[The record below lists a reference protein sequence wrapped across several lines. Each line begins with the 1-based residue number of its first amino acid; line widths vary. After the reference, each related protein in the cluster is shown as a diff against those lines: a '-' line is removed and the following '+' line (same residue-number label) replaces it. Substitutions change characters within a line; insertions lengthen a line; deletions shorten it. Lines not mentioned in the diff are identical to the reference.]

1 MISTAFARR
10 LSVLAMS
17 SLAMGVTAV
26 HAAGATDRPIT
37 LVVPF
42 AAGGGAD
49 VVARLLATQLT
60 SHLDGQTVLID
71 NKPGASGNIGAN
83 QVARGPADGSLFLLT
98 NSTLTI
104 NAALRMPGT
113 PDVKQS
119 LASVSLLVSAPVAL
133 GVHPSIPAE
142 DVPAFVGYLK
152 QNPGRLSYS
161 SCGNG
166 TPQHFTGESI
176 KQMAGV
182 DMVHVPYKG
191 CAPAVNDGLGN
202 QVPILFSTIPN
213 LAGHAA
219 AGKLRMLAVA
229 SDKRVSF
236 MPDMPAIAETAPFQ
250 DLNISVWFG
259 LFAPQGLPDET
270 RARFEKAVAATMA
283 DPAMQKAFQD
293 RYYEVVGTGAQAMTA
308 QVDDDLARYGKLAEQ
323 SGITLE

>member
-1 MISTAFARR
+1 MLRTPFARR
-10 LSVLAMS
+10 LSVLMVSA
-17 SLAMGVTAV
+17 LALGVTHA
-26 HAAGATDRPIT
+26 HAASGNDRPIT
-37 LVVPF
+37 IVVPF

-49 VVARLLATQLT
+49 VVARLLASKLPA
-60 SHLDGQTVLID
+60 HLDGQTVLID
-71 NKPGASGNIGAN
+71 NKPGASGNIGAG
-83 QVARGPADGSLFLLT
+83 QVARGPADGTLFLLT

-119 LASVSLLVSAPVAL
+119 LTPVSLLVSAPVAL

-142 DVPAFVGYLK
+142 TVPAFVSYLK
-152 QNPGRLSYS
+152 DNPGKLSYS

-236 MPDMPAIAETAPFQ
+236 MPDMPAIAETAPFG

-259 LFAPQGLPDET
+259 ILAPQGLPEAT
-270 RARFEKAVAATMA
+270 RERFEKAVAATMA
-283 DPAMQKAFQD
+283 DPAVQKDFQD
-293 RYYEVVGTGAQAMTA
+293 RYYEVVATGAQPMAA
-308 QVDDDLARYGKLAEQ
+308 QIDDDLARYGKLAEQ

>member
-1 MISTAFARR
+1 MPATTLARR
-10 LSVLAMS
+10 FPALALF
-17 SLAMGVTAV
+17 SLTLLAAPA
-26 HAAGATDRPIT
+26 HAAPATDRPIT
-37 LVVPF
+37 IVVPF

-49 VVARLLATQLT
+49 VVARLLAAKLPAQ
-60 SHLDGQTVLID
+60 LDGQTVLVD

-83 QVARGPADGSLFLLT
+83 QVSRAPADGTAYLLT

-113 PDVKQS
+113 PDVRTG
-119 LASVSLLVSAPVAL
+119 LAPVSLLVSAPVAL
-133 GVHPSIPAE
+133 GVHPSIDA
-142 DVPAFVGYLK
+142 DSVPAFIAYLK
-152 QNPGRLSYS
+152 ANPGKLSYS

-202 QVPILFSTIPN
+202 QVPILMSTIPN

-219 AGKLRMLAVA
+219 GGKLRMLAVA

-236 MPDMPAIAETAPFQ
+236 MPDIPAIAETAPFQ

-259 LFAPQGLPDET
+259 LFAPPGVPDET
-270 RARFEKAVAATMA
+270 RVRFEKAVAATMA
-283 DPAMQKAFQD
+283 DPAVQKEFQD
-293 RYYEVVGTGAQAMTA
+293 RYYEVVGTGAQAMST

-323 SGITLE
+323 SGIRLE